1 MDMKELVHQAL
12 LLKPQEK
19 AGLIESL
26 LISLDKPDET
36 IEKIWAE
43 EAEKRL
49 KAYRAGELKG
59 IPANEIFIDE

>member
-1 MDMKELVHQAL
+1 MDMKELIHQAL

-26 LISLDKPDET
+26 LISLDKPDES
-36 IEKIWAE
+36 IEKIWAD

-49 KAYRAGELKG
+49 KAYRSGKLKG
-59 IPANEIFIDE
+59 IPASEIFTNE

>member
-1 MDMKELVHQAL
+1 MDIKELVHQAL

-36 IEKIWAE
+36 IEKIWAD

-49 KAYRAGELKG
+49 KAYRAGNLRG
-59 IPANEIFIDE
+59 IPAKEIFIDE